1 MGDDSKFYKGIFL
14 LTLTFAAG
22 FSCGY
27 QADRNLAEIQ
37 IQYPKTATKERDEEK
52 NLYHTFLKS
61 QISQN

>member
-37 IQYPKTATKERDEEK
+37 IQDPKTATKERDEK
-52 NLYHTFLKS
+52 KFVSYFFLKS

>member
-27 QADRNLAEIQ
+27 QF
-37 IQYPKTATKERDEEK
+37 KT
-52 NLYHTFLKS
+52 
-61 QISQN
+61 